1 MYFVLEENLQVQLS
15 YANIE
20 METEININLIIEKKK
35 FIKWNYYYNATKI
48 EMNIS
53 I

>member
-35 FIKWNYYYNATKI
+35 FIK
-48 EMNIS
+48 
-53 I
+53 